1 MAMANKLT
9 QKQLLQT
16 DCPAVLND
24 GNGLYIRLRTT
35 GHASWF
41 CRIRHPQTKKLI
53 DKVFGQ
59 FPAMSLREARNEL
72 ERVKDRILNHCFEE
86 ESNCHTVCFR
96 DYAESYI
103 DRKEAEWRNPKHRQQ
118 WRNTLR
124 DYAYPVIGSLNINEI
139 NTPLVLQILDPIWR
153 TKTET
158 ATRVRQRIE
167 KILDGATVEGLFD
180 KPNPARWKG
189 HLSHILPDPNK
200 IRKVKHQPSMPYQEV
215 PAFVADLRQREA
227 LSARLLE
234 FVILTTCRQSEARL
248 AVHDE
253 IDRVNR
259 IWTIPA
265 SRMKTNREHR
275 VPLTNRMLEI
285 IDECE
290 TDSGY
295 LFAERGNPLSINALR
310 MLMKRMGVGEY
321 TPHGFRSSFRNWC
334 SSDQPNGNFEI
345 WESALSHTV
354 GTSVTAAYLR
364 SDHLC
369 DRRRLMQGWETYIG
383 RGLMQS

>member
-1 MAMANKLT
+1 MAIANKLT

-16 DCPAVLND
+16 ESPAVLND
-24 GNGLYIRLRTT
+24 GNGLYIRIRST

-59 FPAMSLREARNEL
+59 FPEMTLRQARNNL
-72 ERVKDRILNHCFEE
+72 DKVKEMLLTNCFNDDL
-86 ESNCHTVCFR
+86 SKSQINFR

-124 DYAYPVIGSLNINEI
+124 DYAYPVVGSLTIKEI
-139 NTPLVLQILDPIWR
+139 NTPLVLEILDPIWR

-167 KILDGATVEGLFD
+167 KILDGATVEGLFN

-200 IRKVKHQPSMPYQEV
+200 IQIVRHQPSMPYSEV

-234 FVILTTCRQSEARL
+234 FVIMTACRQSEARL
-248 AVHDE
+248 ATHDE
-253 IDRVNR
+253 IDKVNR

-275 VPLTNRMLEI
+275 VPLTDRMLEI
-285 IDECE
+285 IDVCE
-290 TDSGY
+290 TDSHY
-295 LFAERGNPLSINALR
+295 LFAERGKPLSINALR
-310 MLMKRMGVGEY
+310 MLMNRMAVGKY
-321 TPHGFRSSFRNWC
+321 TPHGFRSSFRDWC
-334 SSDQPNGNFEI
+334 SQINTVGTFEI
-345 WESALSHTV
+345 WEAALSHNI
-354 GTSVTAAYLR
+354 GTQTTLAYRRTDFLE
-364 SDHLC
+364 
-369 DRRRLMQGWETYIG
+369 DRRLLVKNWQVFLN
-383 RGLMQS
+383 RG

>member
-1 MAMANKLT
+1 MAIANKLT

-16 DCPAVLND
+16 DRPAVLND
-24 GNGLYIRLRTT
+24 GNGLYIRIRST

-59 FPAMSLREARNEL
+59 FPEMSLREARNEL
-72 ERVKDRILNHCFEE
+72 EQVRNRILTHCFNEE
-86 ESNCHTVCFR
+86 LTSKMVCFR

-124 DYAYPVIGSLNINEI
+124 DYAYPVIGSLSISEI
-139 NTPLVLQILDPIWR
+139 NTPLLLEILDPIWR

-189 HLSHILPDPNK
+189 HLSHLLPDPNK
-200 IRKVKHQPSMPYQEV
+200 IRTVKHQPSMPYQDV
-215 PAFVADLRQREA
+215 PAFIADLRRREA

-234 FVILTTCRQSEARL
+234 FVILTASRQSEARL
-248 AVHDE
+248 AIWDE
-253 IDRVNR
+253 IDKVSR

-275 VPLTNRMLEI
+275 VPLTDRMLEI

-290 TDSGY
+290 TDSHY
-295 LFAERGNPLSINALR
+295 LFAEEGIPLSINALR
-310 MLMKRMGVGEY
+310 MLMNRMGVGEY
-321 TPHGFRSSFRNWC
+321 TPHGFRSSFRGWC
-334 SSDQPNGNFEI
+334 EEKSDIREESL
-345 WESALSHTV
+345 WEESLGHLI
-354 GTSVTAAYLR
+354 GTATTR
-364 SDHLC
+364 SY
-369 DRRRLMQGWETYIG
+369 RRTDAIIARLNLFKCWNLFVSEG
-383 RGLMQS
+383 

>member
-1 MAMANKLT
+1 MAIANKLT
-9 QKQLLQT
+9 QKQILQT
-16 DCPAVLND
+16 EGPAILND
-24 GNGLYIRLRTT
+24 GNGLYIRLRPT
-35 GHASWF
+35 GRASWF

-59 FPAMSLREARNEL
+59 FPEMSLKEARH
-72 ERVKDRILNHCFEE
+72 RVDQVKIEILSLCFNQ
-86 ESNCHTVCFR
+86 ESTHQMLCFR
-96 DYAESYI
+96 DYTESYI

-124 DYAYPVIGSLNINEI
+124 DYAYPVIGSLSISEI
-139 NTPLVLQILDPIWR
+139 NTPLLLEILDPIWR

-167 KILDGATVEGLFD
+167 KILDGATVEGLFA
-180 KPNPARWKG
+180 KPNPAKWKG
-189 HLSHILPDPNK
+189 HLSHLLPDPNK
-200 IRKVKHQPSMPYQEV
+200 IRTVKHQPSMPYQDV

-234 FVILTTCRQSEARL
+234 FVILTACRQSEARL

-321 TPHGFRSSFRNWC
+321 TPHGFRSSFRDWC
-334 SSDQPNGNFEI
+334 STNNDLGFEVF
-345 WESALSHTV
+345 ERALAHKHPSTTV
-354 GTSVTAAYLR
+354 NAYAR
-364 SDHLC
+364 SDLLEQ
-369 DRRRLMQGWETYIG
+369 RRVLMQEWNDFVTSEC
-383 RGLMQS
+383 

>member
-1 MAMANKLT
+1 MAIANKLT

-16 DCPAVLND
+16 DSPAVLND
-24 GNGLYIRLRTT
+24 GNGLYIRLRST

-59 FPAMSLREARNEL
+59 FPEMSLKEARH
-72 ERVKDRILNHCFEE
+72 RVDQVKVEILSLCFKE
-86 ESNCHTVCFR
+86 ESTHQMLCFR

-103 DRKEAEWRNPKHRQQ
+103 NRKEAEWRNPKHRQQ

-124 DYAYPVIGSLNINEI
+124 DYAYPVIGSLSISDI
-139 NTPLVLQILDPIWR
+139 NTPLLLEILDPIWR

-189 HLSHILPDPNK
+189 HLSHLLPDPNK
-200 IRKVKHQPSMPYQEV
+200 IRTVKHQPSMPYQDV
-215 PAFVADLRQREA
+215 PAFIADLRRREA
-227 LSARLLE
+227 LLARLLE
-234 FVILTTCRQSEARL
+234 FVILTASRQSEARL
-248 AVHDE
+248 AIWDE
-253 IDRVNR
+253 IDKVSR

-275 VPLTNRMLEI
+275 VPLTDRMLEI

-290 TDSGY
+290 TDSHY
-295 LFAERGNPLSINALR
+295 LFAEEGIPLSINALR
-310 MLMKRMGVGEY
+310 MLMNRMGVGEY
-321 TPHGFRSSFRNWC
+321 TPHGFRSSFRGWC
-334 SSDQPNGNFEI
+334 EEKSDIREESL
-345 WESALSHTV
+345 WEESLGHLI
-354 GTSVTAAYLR
+354 GTATTR
-364 SDHLC
+364 SY
-369 DRRRLMQGWETYIG
+369 RRTDAIIARLNLFKCWNLFVSEG
-383 RGLMQS
+383 

>member
-1 MAMANKLT
+1 MAIANKLT
-9 QKQLLQT
+9 QKRILQT
-16 DCPAVLND
+16 EGPAVLND
-24 GNGLYIRLRTT
+24 GNGLYIRLRST
-35 GHASWF
+35 GNASWF

-59 FPAMSLREARNEL
+59 FPEMSLKEARY
-72 ERVKDRILNHCFEE
+72 RVDQVKVEILNLGFNE
-86 ESNCHTVCFR
+86 ESTQQMLCFQ

-103 DRKEAEWRNPKHRQQ
+103 DRKEAEWRNQKHRQQ

-124 DYAYPVIGSLNINEI
+124 DYAYPVIGSLSISEI
-139 NTPLVLQILDPIWR
+139 NTPLLLEILDPIWR

-200 IRKVKHQPSMPYQEV
+200 IRTVKHQPSMPYEEL
-215 PAFVADLRQREA
+215 PAFMALLRQREA

-234 FVILTTCRQSEARL
+234 FVILTACRQSEARL
-248 AVHDE
+248 ATRNE
-253 IDRVNR
+253 IDRANR
-259 IWTIPA
+259 IWTIRA

-290 TDSGY
+290 TDSYY
-295 LFAERGNPLSINALR
+295 LFAEVGKLLSINALR
-310 MLMKRMGVGEY
+310 MLMNRMGVGEY
-321 TPHGFRSSFRNWC
+321 TPHGFRSSFREWC
-334 SSDQPNGNFEI
+334 SSAQPIGNFEI
-345 WESALSHTV
+345 WESALSHRT
-354 GTSVTAAYLR
+354 GSSVTASYLR
-364 SDHLC
+364 SDHL
-369 DRRRLMQGWETYIG
+369 DRRRQLMEYWHQFIDQTG
-383 RGLMQS
+383 

>member
-1 MAMANKLT
+1 MAIANKLT

-16 DCPAVLND
+16 DSPAVLND
-24 GNGLYIRLRTT
+24 GNGLYIRLRST

-59 FPAMSLREARNEL
+59 FPEMALREAR
-72 ERVKDRILNHCFEE
+72 RKVDQVKVEILSHCFNE
-86 ESNCHTVCFR
+86 ESTHKMQCFQ

-103 DRKEAEWRNPKHRQQ
+103 DRKEAEWRNQKHRQQ

-124 DYAYPVIGSLNINEI
+124 DYAYPVIGSLTIDKI
-139 NTPLVLQILDPIWR
+139 NTPLVLEILDPIWR

-200 IRKVKHQPSMPYQEV
+200 IRTVKHQPSMPYQDV

-234 FVILTTCRQSEARL
+234 FVILTACRQSEARL

>member
-1 MAMANKLT
+1 MAIANKLT

-16 DCPAVLND
+16 ESPAVLND
-24 GNGLYIRLRTT
+24 GNGLYIRLRST
-35 GHASWF
+35 GRASWF

-59 FPAMSLREARNEL
+59 FPDMSLREARCKIDQ
-72 ERVKDRILNHCFEE
+72 VKIEILSLCFKEG
-86 ESNCHTVCFR
+86 STHQMLDFQ

-124 DYAYPVIGSLNINEI
+124 DYAYPVIGSLRINEI
-139 NTPLVLQILDPIWR
+139 NTPLVLEILDPIWR

-200 IRKVKHQPSMPYQEV
+200 IRTVKHQPSMPYQEL
-215 PAFVADLRQREA
+215 PAFMALLRQREA

-234 FVILTTCRQSEARL
+234 FVILTACRQSEARL

-253 IDRVNR
+253 IDRANR

-265 SRMKTNREHR
+265 SRMKANREHR

-290 TDSGY
+290 MDSDY
-295 LFAERGNPLSINALR
+295 LFAEHGKPLSINALR
-310 MLMKRMGVGEY
+310 MLMNRMGVAEY
-321 TPHGFRSSFRNWC
+321 TPHGFRSSFRTWC
-334 SSDQPNGNFEI
+334 SEFHTKFEHSAEMALAHYASKDI
-345 WESALSHTV
+345 VSVYRRTDFFEARQCLMELWE
-354 GTSVTAAYLR
+354 GYL
-364 SDHLC
+364 L
-369 DRRRLMQGWETYIG
+369 
-383 RGLMQS
+383 

>member
-1 MAMANKLT
+1 MAIANKLT

-16 DCPAVLND
+16 DSPAILND
-24 GNGLYIRLRTT
+24 GNGLYIRLRST

-59 FPAMSLREARNEL
+59 FPEMALREAR
-72 ERVKDRILNHCFEE
+72 RKVDQVKVEILSHCFNK
-86 ESNCHTVCFR
+86 ESTQMMQCFQ

-103 DRKEAEWRNPKHRQQ
+103 DRKEAEWRNQKHRQQ

-124 DYAYPVIGSLNINEI
+124 DYAYPVIGSLTIDEI
-139 NTPLVLQILDPIWR
+139 NTPLVLEILDPIWR

-200 IRKVKHQPSMPYQEV
+200 IRTVKHQPSMPYQDV

-234 FVILTTCRQSEARL
+234 FVILTACRQSEARL

-265 SRMKTNREHR
+265 SRMKINREHR

-290 TDSGY
+290 TDSGH

-310 MLMKRMGVGEY
+310 MLMKRMGVGKY
-321 TPHGFRSSFRNWC
+321 TAHGFRSSFRDWC
-334 SSDQPNGNFEI
+334 STNNDLGFEVFEQALAHKHPNT
-345 WESALSHTV
+345 TV
-354 GTSVTAAYLR
+354 NAYAR
-364 SDHLC
+364 SDLLEQ
-369 DRRRLMQGWETYIG
+369 RRVLMQEWNDFVTSEC
-383 RGLMQS
+383 

>member
-1 MAMANKLT
+1 MGIANKLT

-16 DCPAVLND
+16 NSPAVLND
-24 GNGLYIRLRTT
+24 GNGLYIRLRST

-59 FPAMSLREARNEL
+59 FPEMSLKEARH
-72 ERVKDRILNHCFEE
+72 RVDQVKVDIISLCFKEE
-86 ESNCHTVCFR
+86 FTHHMLCFQ

-124 DYAYPVIGSLNINEI
+124 DYAYPVIGSLRINEI
-139 NTPLVLQILDPIWR
+139 NTPLVLEILDPIWR

-200 IRKVKHQPSMPYQEV
+200 IRTVKHQPSMPYQEL
-215 PAFVADLRQREA
+215 PAFMALLRQREA

-234 FVILTTCRQSEARL
+234 FVILTACRQSEARL

-253 IDRVNR
+253 IDRVKR

-275 VPLTNRMLEI
+275 VPLTDRMLEI

-290 TDSGY
+290 TGSGY
-295 LFAERGNPLSINALR
+295 LFAELGKPLSINALR

-321 TPHGFRSSFRNWC
+321 TPHGFRSSFRDWC
-334 SSDQPNGNFEI
+334 STNNDSGFEVF
-345 WESALSHTV
+345 EQALAHKHPSTTV
-354 GTSVTAAYLR
+354 NAYAR
-364 SDHLC
+364 SDLLEQ
-369 DRRRLMQGWETYIG
+369 RRVLMQEWNDFVTSEC
-383 RGLMQS
+383 

>member
-1 MAMANKLT
+1 MAIANKLT

-16 DCPAVLND
+16 DSPAVLND
-24 GNGLYIRLRTT
+24 GNGLYIRLRST

-59 FPAMSLREARNEL
+59 FPEMSLKEAR
-72 ERVKDRILNHCFEE
+72 RKVDQVKVDLLNLCFNE
-86 ESNCHTVCFR
+86 ESTHQMLCFR

-103 DRKEAEWRNPKHRQQ
+103 DRKEAEWRNSKHRQQ

-124 DYAYPVIGSLNINEI
+124 DYAYPVIGSLSISEI
-139 NTPLVLQILDPIWR
+139 NTPLLLEILDPIWR

-189 HLSHILPDPNK
+189 HLSHLLPDPNK
-200 IRKVKHQPSMPYQEV
+200 IRTVKHQPSMPYQDV
-215 PAFVADLRQREA
+215 PAFIADLRRREA

-234 FVILTTCRQSEARL
+234 FVILTASRQSEARL
-248 AVHDE
+248 AIWDE
-253 IDRVNR
+253 IDKVSR

-275 VPLTNRMLEI
+275 VPLTDRMLEI

-290 TDSGY
+290 TDSHY
-295 LFAERGNPLSINALR
+295 LFAEEGIPLSINALR
-310 MLMKRMGVGEY
+310 MLMNRMGVGEY
-321 TPHGFRSSFRNWC
+321 TPHGFRSSFRGWC
-334 SSDQPNGNFEI
+334 EEKSDIREESL
-345 WESALSHTV
+345 WEESLGHLI
-354 GTSVTAAYLR
+354 GTATTR
-364 SDHLC
+364 SY
-369 DRRRLMQGWETYIG
+369 RRTDAIIARLNLFKCWNLFVSEG
-383 RGLMQS
+383 

>member
-1 MAMANKLT
+1 MAIANKLT

-16 DCPAVLND
+16 NSPAVLND
-24 GNGLYIRLRTT
+24 GNGLYIRLRST

-59 FPAMSLREARNEL
+59 FPEMSLREARRKVNQ
-72 ERVKDRILNHCFEE
+72 VKIEILSLCFNK
-86 ESNCHTVCFR
+86 ESTHQMLCFQ

-103 DRKEAEWRNPKHRQQ
+103 DRKEAEWRNQKHRQQ

-124 DYAYPVIGSLNINEI
+124 DYAYPVIGSLTIEEV
-139 NTPLVLQILDPIWR
+139 NTPLVLEILDPIWR
-153 TKTET
+153 AKTET

-167 KILDGATVEGLFD
+167 KILDGATVEDLFD

-189 HLSHILPDPNK
+189 HLSHLLPNPNK
-200 IRKVKHQPSMPYQEV
+200 LRTVKHQPSMPYQDV

-234 FVILTTCRQSEARL
+234 FVILTACRQSEARL
-248 AVHDE
+248 AIDDE

-265 SRMKTNREHR
+265 SRMKSNREHR

-285 IDECE
+285 IDE
-290 TDSGY
+290 
-295 LFAERGNPLSINALR
+295 
-310 MLMKRMGVGEY
+310 
-321 TPHGFRSSFRNWC
+321 
-334 SSDQPNGNFEI
+334 
-345 WESALSHTV
+345 
-354 GTSVTAAYLR
+354 
-364 SDHLC
+364 
-369 DRRRLMQGWETYIG
+369 
-383 RGLMQS
+383 

>member
-1 MAMANKLT
+1 MAIANKLT
-9 QKQLLQT
+9 QKQILQT
-16 DCPAVLND
+16 EGPAILND
-24 GNGLYIRLRTT
+24 GNGLYIRLRPT
-35 GHASWF
+35 GRASWF

-59 FPAMSLREARNEL
+59 FPEMSLKEARH
-72 ERVKDRILNHCFEE
+72 RVDQVKIEILSLCFNQ
-86 ESNCHTVCFR
+86 ESTHQMLCFR
-96 DYAESYI
+96 DYTESYI

-124 DYAYPVIGSLNINEI
+124 DYAYPVIGSLSISEI
-139 NTPLVLQILDPIWR
+139 NTPLLLEILDPIWR

-167 KILDGATVEGLFD
+167 KILDGATVEGLFA
-180 KPNPARWKG
+180 KPNPAKWKG
-189 HLSHILPDPNK
+189 HLSHLLPDPNK
-200 IRKVKHQPSMPYQEV
+200 IRTVKHQPSMPYQDV
-215 PAFVADLRQREA
+215 PAFVANLRQREA

-234 FVILTTCRQSEARL
+234 FVILTASRQSEARL
-248 AVHDE
+248 ATHDE
-253 IDRVNR
+253 IDVDEK

-265 SRMKTNREHR
+265 TRMKASREHR

-334 SSDQPNGNFEI
+334 SSDGPNGNFEI

>member
-1 MAMANKLT
+1 MAIANKLT
-9 QKQLLQT
+9 QKQILQT
-16 DCPAVLND
+16 EGPAILND
-24 GNGLYIRLRTT
+24 GNGLYIRLRPT
-35 GHASWF
+35 GRASWF

-59 FPAMSLREARNEL
+59 FPEMTLRQARNNL
-72 ERVKDRILNHCFEE
+72 DKVKEMLLTNCFNDDL
-86 ESNCHTVCFR
+86 SKSQINFR

-124 DYAYPVIGSLNINEI
+124 DYAYPVIGSLRIHEI
-139 NTPLVLQILDPIWR
+139 STSLVLEILDPIWR

-200 IRKVKHQPSMPYQEV
+200 IRTVKHQPSMPYQELPV
-215 PAFVADLRQREA
+215 FMTLLRQREA

-234 FVILTTCRQSEARL
+234 FVILTASRQSEARL
-248 AVHDE
+248 ATRDE
-253 IDRVNR
+253 IDRANL

-275 VPLTNRMLEI
+275 VPLTDRMLEI

-290 TDSGY
+290 TDSHY
-295 LFAERGNPLSINALR
+295 LFAEEGVPLSINALR
-310 MLMKRMGVGEY
+310 MLMNRMGVGEY
-321 TPHGFRSSFRNWC
+321 TPHGFRSSFRGWC
-334 SSDQPNGNFEI
+334 EEKSDIREESL
-345 WESALSHTV
+345 WEESLGHLI
-354 GTSVTAAYLR
+354 GTATTR
-364 SDHLC
+364 SY
-369 DRRRLMQGWETYIG
+369 RRTDAIIARLNLFKCWNLFVSEG
-383 RGLMQS
+383 

>member
-1 MAMANKLT
+1 MAIANKLT
-9 QKQLLQT
+9 QKRILQT
-16 DCPAVLND
+16 EGPAVLND
-24 GNGLYIRLRTT
+24 GNGLYIRLRST
-35 GHASWF
+35 GNASWF

-59 FPAMSLREARNEL
+59 FPEMTLRQARNNL
-72 ERVKDRILNHCFEE
+72 DKVKEMLLTNCFNDDL
-86 ESNCHTVCFR
+86 SKSQINFR

-103 DRKEAEWRNPKHRQQ
+103 DRKEAEWRNPKHGQQ

-124 DYAYPVIGSLNINEI
+124 DYAYPVIGSLRINEI
-139 NTPLVLQILDPIWR
+139 NTPLVLEILDPIWR

-200 IRKVKHQPSMPYQEV
+200 IRTVKHQPSMPYQEL
-215 PAFVADLRQREA
+215 PAFMALLRQREA

-234 FVILTTCRQSEARL
+234 FVILTACRQSEARL

>member
-1 MAMANKLT
+1 MGIANKLT

-16 DCPAVLND
+16 NSPAVLND
-24 GNGLYIRLRTT
+24 GNGLYIRLRST

-59 FPAMSLREARNEL
+59 FPEMSLKEARH
-72 ERVKDRILNHCFEE
+72 RVDQVKVDIISLCFKKEFT
-86 ESNCHTVCFR
+86 HHMLCFQ

-124 DYAYPVIGSLNINEI
+124 DYAYPVIGSLRINEI
-139 NTPLVLQILDPIWR
+139 NTPLVLEILDPIWR

-200 IRKVKHQPSMPYQEV
+200 IRTVKHQPSMPYQEL
-215 PAFVADLRQREA
+215 PAFIALLRQREA

-234 FVILTTCRQSEARL
+234 FVILTACRQSEARL
-248 AVHDE
+248 ATRNE
-253 IDRVNR
+253 IDRANR

-275 VPLTNRMLEI
+275 VPLTDRMLEI
-285 IDECE
+285 IDDCK
-290 TDSGY
+290 TDSHC
-295 LFAERGNPLSINALR
+295 LFAERGKPLSINALR
-310 MLMKRMGVGEY
+310 MLMNRMGVGEY
-321 TPHGFRSSFRNWC
+321 TPHGFRSSFRTWGAERGDLNPEVLELALAHY
-334 SSDQPNGNFEI
+334 SSTSIVSVYRRTDFVEERRYILDQ
-345 WESALSHTV
+345 WQKYMSYSQSL
-354 GTSVTAAYLR
+354 
-364 SDHLC
+364 HL
-369 DRRRLMQGWETYIG
+369 
-383 RGLMQS
+383 

>member
-1 MAMANKLT
+1 M
-9 QKQLLQT
+9 Q
-16 DCPAVLND
+16 
-24 GNGLYIRLRTT
+24 
-35 GHASWF
+35 
-41 CRIRHPQTKKLI
+41 
-53 DKVFGQ
+53 
-59 FPAMSLREARNEL
+59 
-72 ERVKDRILNHCFEE
+72 CFQ
-86 ESNCHTVCFR
+86 

-103 DRKEAEWRNPKHRQQ
+103 DRKEAEWRNQKHRQQ

-124 DYAYPVIGSLNINEI
+124 DYAYPVIGSLTIDKI
-139 NTPLVLQILDPIWR
+139 NTPLVLEILDPIWR

-200 IRKVKHQPSMPYQEV
+200 IRTVKHQPSMPYQDV

-234 FVILTTCRQSEARL
+234 FVILTACRQSEARL

-290 TDSGY
+290 TDSGH
-295 LFAERGNPLSINALR
+295 LFTERGNPLSINALR

>member
-1 MAMANKLT
+1 M
-9 QKQLLQT
+9 
-16 DCPAVLND
+16 
-24 GNGLYIRLRTT
+24 
-35 GHASWF
+35 
-41 CRIRHPQTKKLI
+41 
-53 DKVFGQ
+53 
-59 FPAMSLREARNEL
+59 
-72 ERVKDRILNHCFEE
+72 
-86 ESNCHTVCFR
+86 
-96 DYAESYI
+96 
-103 DRKEAEWRNPKHRQQ
+103 
-118 WRNTLR
+118 
-124 DYAYPVIGSLNINEI
+124 
-139 NTPLVLQILDPIWR
+139 
-153 TKTET
+153 
-158 ATRVRQRIE
+158 
-167 KILDGATVEGLFD
+167 
-180 KPNPARWKG
+180 
-189 HLSHILPDPNK
+189 SHILPDPNK
-200 IRKVKHQPSMPYQEV
+200 IRTVKHQPSMPYQDV

-234 FVILTTCRQSEARL
+234 FVILTACRQSEARL

-354 GTSVTAAYLR
+354 GKSVTAAYLS

>member
-1 MAMANKLT
+1 MAIANKLT

-16 DCPAVLND
+16 DSPAVLND
-24 GNGLYIRLRTT
+24 GNGLYIRLRST

-59 FPAMSLREARNEL
+59 FPEMTLREARR
-72 ERVKDRILNHCFEE
+72 RVDQVKVEILSHCFNE
-86 ESNCHTVCFR
+86 ESTHKMQCFQ

-103 DRKEAEWRNPKHRQQ
+103 DRKEAEWRNLKHRQQ

-124 DYAYPVIGSLNINEI
+124 DYAYPVIGSLTIDEI
-139 NTPLVLQILDPIWR
+139 NTPLVLEILDPIWR

-200 IRKVKHQPSMPYQEV
+200 IRTVKHQPSMPFQEL
-215 PAFVADLRQREA
+215 PAFMTLLRQREA

-234 FVILTTCRQSEARL
+234 FVILTACRQSEVRL
-248 AVHDE
+248 AIRDE
-253 IDRVNR
+253 IDWNDR

-290 TDSGY
+290 TDSRY
-295 LFAERGNPLSINALR
+295 LFAERGKPLSINALR
-310 MLMKRMGVGEY
+310 MLMNRMGVGEY
-321 TPHGFRSSFRNWC
+321 TPHGFRSSFREWC
-334 SSDQPNGNFEI
+334 SSAQPIGNFET
-345 WESALSHTV
+345 WESALSHRT
-354 GTSVTAAYLR
+354 GSSVTASYLR
-364 SDHLC
+364 SDHL
-369 DRRRLMQGWETYIG
+369 DRRRQLMEYWHQFIAETE
-383 RGLMQS
+383 